1 MSSGVPKVSHCAQYF
16 EGKSAN
22 LYMNQGIS
30 ALGTSIA
37 AGFSGGFMSP
47 TVQAGTILIEDRPFM
62 AQVLGLETEPYFGNW
77 GVVKMSDNSA
87 LDRKIHAAGWNCFFM
102 AGEVKGMFFG
112 AVGALKVQKALK
124 RILESVKHEN
134 YNSLEVTGIVA
145 KRFLGL
151 PYTVV
156 SAHSRHIQ
164 QSCNLDTAQGRLMS
178 QHDAAWARG

>member
-22 LYMNQGIS
+22 LDMNQGIS

-178 QHDAAWARG
+178 QRDAEWARG

>member
-1 MSSGVPKVSHCAQYF
+1 
-16 EGKSAN
+16 
-22 LYMNQGIS
+22 MNQGIG
-30 ALGTSIA
+30 ALGSSIA

-47 TVQAGTILIEDRPFM
+47 NVQTGTILIEDRPLI
-62 AQVLGLETEPYFGNW
+62 AQVLGLESEAYFGNW

-87 LDRKIHAAGWNCFFM
+87 LDRKIHAAGWNFFFM
-102 AGEVKGMFFG
+102 AREVKATFFG
-112 AVGALKVQKALK
+112 AVGAMKVQKALK

-134 YNSLEVTGIVA
+134 YNGLEVTGIVA

-164 QSCNLDTAQGRLMS
+164 PSCNLDTAQGRLVS